1 MPNAQAQEGRDKLA
15 DTDLRMIAGVVTEM
29 AKYRGRS
36 FDASACAVTLGRAAL
51 ADRGFRARLA
61 EIRRRIEARRK
72 TDLPHALLAPLFRDL
87 ERDAEWILDLGA

>member
-1 MPNAQAQEGRDKLA
+1 MLSYAE
-15 DTDLRMIAGVVTEM
+15 LRMIAEVVSEM

-72 TDLPHALLAPLFRDL
+72 TDLPHALLAPLAPLFRDL
-87 ERDAEWILDLGA
+87 ERDAEWILDPGA